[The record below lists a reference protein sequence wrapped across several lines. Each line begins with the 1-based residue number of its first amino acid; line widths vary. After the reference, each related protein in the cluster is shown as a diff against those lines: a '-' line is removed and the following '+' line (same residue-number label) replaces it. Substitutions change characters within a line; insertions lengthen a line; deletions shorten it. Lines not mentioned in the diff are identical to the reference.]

1 MGLGLKN
8 IRNSNLPK
16 SVPAYSKNNRETVAI
31 GLRLGSGFGKTHV
44 LTEAP
49 ALLGLPQSSSV
60 YITYSHDQQL
70 GADKKKTKE
79 AALLRLILASHGC
92 SSIACAIF
100 FEDSTSE
107 RFLEA
112 PIQSLED
119 LAAHGHIPKGCKE
132 WRFCVGRR

>member
-1 MGLGLKN
+1 MGDSPHDPKVYRHPPVSDDTWNKEAMGLGLKN

-16 SVPAYSKNNRETVAI
+16 SIPAYSKNNRETVAI

-79 AALLRLILASHGC
+79 AALLRLILASH
-92 SSIACAIF
+92 
-100 FEDSTSE
+100 DSHLLKHSN
-107 RFLEA
+107 
-112 PIQSLED
+112 
-119 LAAHGHIPKGCKE
+119 KVKK
-132 WRFCVGRR
+132 